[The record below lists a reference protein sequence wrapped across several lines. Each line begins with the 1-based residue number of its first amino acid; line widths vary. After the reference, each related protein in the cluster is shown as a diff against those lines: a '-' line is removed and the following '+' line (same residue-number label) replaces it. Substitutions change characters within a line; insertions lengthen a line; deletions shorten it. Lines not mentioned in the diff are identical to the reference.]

1 MCSFQDITN
10 KKLVWFD
17 APLDTWST
25 FDLPFQREIWNQ
37 NVNWCLNELFDQY
50 SGCKINWDEEGFYN
64 IIDELIEYPIQ
75 KILLY
80 RENIWEKV
88 ISEEL
93 AIQTDHWTSSV
104 GYHRRF
110 KTDYKFDSIDVGV
123 VKERMESAKSQL
135 SYVMNSIGEDLIP
148 YKYEEPKDE
157 FISKN
162 GTPDVIITN
171 PPRDGMHKTVIE
183 QILRIGVKRIV
194 YVSCNSATQARD
206 LSFMNKLYKVTHVQ
220 PVDMF
225 PQTHHVENIVVL
237 ELK

>member
-1 MCSFQDITN
+1 MLFSMKRTGSNHLMCSFQDITN

-123 VKERMESAKSQL
+123 VKERMERAKSQL

-148 YKYEEPKDE
+148 YKYEDLFSRTEYTDYHKENFINLLSDLDIDYQIKEIDSVISQYMSSEMCYKTDQTYQNIENFSELEKLKDY
-157 FISKN
+157 
-162 GTPDVIITN
+162 
-171 PPRDGMHKTVIE
+171 
-183 QILRIGVKRIV
+183 L
-194 YVSCNSATQARD
+194 
-206 LSFMNKLYKVTHVQ
+206 LL
-220 PVDMF
+220 
-225 PQTHHVENIVVL
+225 
-237 ELK
+237 